1 MSMLFRK
8 GRHTMVGIGVQEM
21 LVLAV
26 CCGAPI
32 IAGGVAVIVFLFA
45 KPGRKDGEQPIS
57 RDDE

>member
-1 MSMLFRK
+1 
-8 GRHTMVGIGVQEM
+8 MVGIGVQEM